1 MNEYNTAFLKSQ
13 FKDPKRKD
21 MAMTEEEYRL
31 NKELIEEI
39 ALNPGKSIQKGFL
52 F

>member
-13 FKDPKRKD
+13 FKDRNKKD
-21 MAMTEEEYRL
+21 EAMTEEEYRL
-31 NKELIEEI
+31 NKQLMEEI
-39 ALNPGKSIQKGFL
+39 AINPGKSVNKGFL